1 MIRAIRLPIRLLKLD
16 TQNFHPIQ
24 FGEFPMMWDGDMDE
38 DEEYYLELYEK
49 KYQSTMTSNDN
60 ITFTQS
66 THIERCEQRYQEL
79 EREVEQ

>member
-1 MIRAIRLPIRLLKLD
+1 
-16 TQNFHPIQ
+16 
-24 FGEFPMMWDGDMDE
+24 
-38 DEEYYLELYEK
+38 
-49 KYQSTMTSNDN
+49 MTSNDN

>member
-38 DEEYYLELYEK
+38 DEEYYLN
-49 KYQSTMTSNDN
+49 STRKN
-60 ITFTQS
+60 IRAQ
-66 THIERCEQRYQEL
+66 
-79 EREVEQ
+79 